1 MNIRLTEAE
10 ALEVRL
16 TILEAADKAKEKGWQ
31 FKAQQLYELY
41 MKMAKQGNKR
51 K

>member
-16 TILEAADKAKEKGWQ
+16 TIIEAADKAKEKGWQ